1 MEDSTGYWDAY
12 GDLDGRLMI
21 DLHNRLISPVIK
33 RYRGRIVKHIGD
45 SIMASFKS
53 PRNALKAAIGIQQI
67 LEKRRKEDIGF
78 SVRVRIGV
86 HTGKALVEDSDI
98 FGDAV
103 NLAARVQSLAK
114 GNEICV
120 SNDTASMLNKE
131 TFALVNAGSFRI
143 KGKASEI
150 TLYKCQWRNYQ
161 SLIAGVKQNAF
172 VQAVKRQKIEFLMY
186 SLASIGIFYFLFIKY
201 LRYLLADKEP
211 LALLALKL
219 QLILDARVAI
229 PGVLGV
235 VALAGVFLAIR
246 TRTIPHLTLSLLKG
260 GFGFAIGFLLFFL
273 PAHHLHYFLGPT
285 WNKTLHQSHHLF
297 VEVLE
302 KGTALHRKPSET
314 SPVLLKVPEGTVLL
328 LADVAKKRKITWNK
342 VLVGRGEYGWIPRV
356 VPAKIG
362 VPKKRVSIANKFY
375 FKYRDL
381 GGLIAAVLG
390 FLWGVLSFR
399 IRPT

>member
-161 SLIAGVKQNAF
+161 SLIAGVKQNAWN
-172 VQAVKRQKIEFLMY
+172 LWPC
-186 SLASIGIFYFLFIKY
+186 S
-201 LRYLLADKEP
+201 P
-211 LALLALKL
+211 LNSNSFWT
-219 QLILDARVAI
+219 RV
-229 PGVLGV
+229 
-235 VALAGVFLAIR
+235 
-246 TRTIPHLTLSLLKG
+246 
-260 GFGFAIGFLLFFL
+260 LLF
-273 PAHHLHYFLGPT
+273 PV
-285 WNKTLHQSHHLF
+285 S
-297 VEVLE
+297 LE
-302 KGTALHRKPSET
+302 LW
-314 SPVLLKVPEGTVLL
+314 LL
-328 LADVAKKRKITWNK
+328 LGCFW
-342 VLVGRGEYGWIPRV
+342 P
-356 VPAKIG
+356 
-362 VPKKRVSIANKFY
+362 S
-375 FKYRDL
+375 
-381 GGLIAAVLG
+381 GLEPSL
-390 FLWGVLSFR
+390 
-399 IRPT
+399 T